1 MVRPADRE
9 QCVMYVVQQY
19 PISHSR
25 ACKLFACS
33 RGTKY
38 YNKVMPQKDKPV
50 SLAIKEAIGI
60 RRRGRKKVI
69 AIVQR
74 SNPAYS
80 SSRIRRVYQKE
91 GYALYSKP
99 IKGRR
104 SPTIP
109 NPAFIPLQENYEWGI
124 DFMHDVLENGRQ
136 IRALNIIDPFNRVCK
151 GMFINYSMPSKRVI
165 ELLEIAIERHG
176 KPAFIRTD
184 NGPEFISKRFQL
196 WMRNN
201 EIKWANIRKGCPQE
215 NCFIERF
222 NRTARED
229 LFNAN
234 IFFSLVDANEK
245 AAEFKDEYNTTRP
258 HESLNNK
265 TPLEYAA

>member
-1 MVRPADRE
+1 MDKE
-9 QCVMYVVQQY
+9 QCVMYVVKQY

-25 ACKLFACS
+25 ACKLFDCS
-33 RGTKY
+33 RSTKY
-38 YNKVMPQKDKPV
+38 YKKVMPQKDEP
-50 SLAIKEAIGI
+50 LIGAIKNVIGTT
-60 RRRGRKKVI
+60 RRGRKKVI
-69 AIVQR
+69 AMVQR
-74 SNPAYS
+74 THPYG
-80 SSRIRRVYQKE
+80 SSRIRRVYEQE
-91 GYALYSKP
+91 GFALYVKP
-99 IKGRR
+99 TKRR
-104 SPTIP
+104 QQTKA
-109 NPAFIPLQENYEWGI
+109 NPAFIPLQENHEWGI

-151 GMFINYSMPSKRVI
+151 GMFINYSMPAKRVI
-165 ELLEIAIERHG
+165 ELLEIAIECYG
-176 KPAFIRTD
+176 KPSFIRTD

-196 WMRNN
+196 WMKDN

-229 LFNAN
+229 LFDAN
-234 IFFSLVDANEK
+234 IFSSLEDSNQK
-245 AAEFKDEYNTTRP
+245 AAVFKDEYNTIRP